1 MPPSLRRLLLRAP
14 FWATLAGIVLV
25 SVAASVG
32 MLFALNAIMGIGI
45 GPTFRRSLTI
55 AVVAPILVSA
65 PIGGLIVRLLHEVE
79 TARRAAHDLAFHDPL
94 TGLLNRRRFT
104 EVAQEAIAAARA
116 AGRPLAA
123 VLLDLDDFK
132 LVNDRHGHAGG
143 DRLLQAVARC
153 LGGGV
158 RGGVRGGDAVARWGG
173 EEFALLLQGAD
184 AEGAAQV
191 MQRVRAAV
199 AALRVEGEAGAFGCT
214 ASIGIA
220 TLGAG
225 GFDDLFV
232 RADKAMYRAKRGGKN
247 RVMLAE
253 AA

>member
-14 FWATLAGIVLV
+14 YWATLTGVVLV

-45 GPTFRRSLTI
+45 GPTFKRSLTI
-55 AVVAPILVSA
+55 AIVAPVLVSA
-65 PIGGLIVRLLHEVE
+65 PIGGLIVRLLREVE
-79 TARRAAHDLAFHDPL
+79 SARQEAHQLAFHDAL

-104 EVAQEAIAAARA
+104 EAAQDAIAAARA
-116 AGRPLAA
+116 AQRPLSA

-143 DRLLQAVARC
+143 DLLLRAVARAVADC
-153 LGGGV
+153 L
-158 RGGVRGGDAVARWGG
+158 RDGDLVARWGG
-173 EEFALLLQGAD
+173 EEFALLLPGAD
-184 AEGAAQV
+184 AEGAALV

-199 AALRVEGEAGAFGCT
+199 AALRVAGEDGEFGCT

-232 RADKAMYRAKRGGKN
+232 RADRAMYRAKGGGKN